1 MNDQVLVRYL
11 LGLLEP
17 EDAERLDEA
26 SVVDD
31 DIAARLRIVEQDL
44 VDGYVR
50 GTLAGETLARFE
62 SHYLS
67 SPRRRELVRLARRFV
82 PAVDRAATPP
92 AAAAPRRA
100 NHSILFRPLIL
111 AVATALLVVASGA
124 LLFQTV
130 RLTRELQVAQTER
143 VMLDRRARELEQQLA
158 DLRAAGA
165 TDIKEPERMPQRAA
179 TAAREAPAIALLLLP
194 QTRSLGPIPTLSIAA
209 GAVDVGLELRLDSN
223 DFPRYQV
230 GLRDPADH
238 TIVWRSN
245 WIEPQASAAEPS
257 LRIALPARVLKPQH
271 YSLDLSGQRPG
282 GGPEVVGSYAL
293 EIVPR

>member
-17 EDAERLDEA
+17 EDAERVDEA

-50 GTLAGETLARFE
+50 GTLAGDTLARFE

-67 SPRRRELVRLARRFV
+67 SPRRRELVTLARRFV

-92 AAAAPRRA
+92 AAAAPRR
-100 NHSILFRPLIL
+100 SSYSSLLRPLIL
-111 AVATALLVVASGA
+111 AVAAALLVVASGA

-130 RLTRELQVAQTER
+130 RLTRELRVAQTER

-158 DLRAAGA
+158 DLRATG
-165 TDIKEPERMPQRAA
+165 TTGIKEPERMPQRTA
-179 TAAREAPAIALLLLP
+179 TATRQAPAIALLLLP
-194 QTRSLGPIPTLSIAA
+194 QTRSLGPIPTLSVPA
-209 GAVDVGLELRLDSN
+209 GAVDVGLELRLDSI

-230 GLRDPADH
+230 ALRDPADH
-238 TIVWRSN
+238 SIVWRSD
-245 WIEPQASAAEPS
+245 WIAPPASVVEPS
-257 LRIALPARVLKPQH
+257 LRIALPAGVLKPQH

-282 GGPEVVGSYAL
+282 GGPEVVGGYAL